1 MATVPDELDDLYRRM
16 CQTYLAWGK
25 ECDPA
30 LYAEYYRLKTEFNR
44 KVEQTYAAL
53 AKAA

>member
-1 MATVPDELDDLYRRM
+1 MATMPDELDDLYRRM
-16 CQTYLAWGK
+16 CETYLAWGK

-30 LYAEYYRLKTEFNR
+30 LYAEYYRLKAEFNR